1 MSRRIRVEAGGGYD
15 VVIER
20 GILSEAG
27 ARVRAVCRGEKLC
40 LVTDDRVEAL
50 YASAAEASLRGAG
63 FRVEMFVFPNGEAS
77 KTPETWLR
85 LVRFLAEKEFD
96 GSDAVAALGGGV
108 TGDLAGFAAASYRR
122 GIGLVQLPTTLL
134 AAVDSSVGGKTAVDL
149 PEGKN
154 LLGAFYQP
162 NLVLCDTGC
171 FDTLAPQ
178 TRRDGCAEIIKYG
191 LLCAPE
197 LLETLR
203 DPARASGE
211 DVVARCVEIKRDVVE
226 RDERDRGERK
236 KLNLGHTVGH
246 AVELLSDFTVTHG
259 CAVAVGMAVVT
270 RACARRGFCPPET
283 AETLNELLEIYG
295 LPTRTDF
302 SAAALAGAMRAD
314 KKRAGG
320 TIDLILPREIGRCEI
335 VPTRVGELEA
345 LVADGLE

>member
-1 MSRRIRVEAGGGYD
+1 MSRFIRVEAGGGYD

-20 GILSEAG
+20 GLLAQAG

-40 LVTDDRVEAL
+40 LVTDDRVETL
-50 YASAAEASLRGAG
+50 YAREVEASLRGAG
-63 FRVEMFVFPNGEAS
+63 YRVEKFVFPNGEAS

-85 LVRFLAEKEFD
+85 LVRFLAEKGFD
-96 GSDAVAALGGGV
+96 GADTVVALGGGV
-108 TGDLAGFAAASYRR
+108 PGDLAGFAAASYRR
-122 GIGLVQLPTTLL
+122 GIGFVQLPTTLL
-134 AAVDSSVGGKTAVDL
+134 AAVDASVGGKTAVDL

-162 NLVLCDTGC
+162 RLVLCDCGS
-171 FDTLAPQ
+171 FSTLAPE

-191 LLCAPE
+191 MLCAPE

-203 DPARASGE
+203 DPARASDE
-211 DVVARCVEIKRDVVE
+211 DVVARCVEIKRDFVE

-246 AVELLSDFTVTHG
+246 AAELLSGFAVTHG

-270 RACARRGFCPPET
+270 RACVRRGLCPPET
-283 AETLNELLEIYG
+283 AQTLLPLLEAYG

-302 SAAALAGAMRAD
+302 SAAQLAEAMRAD
-314 KKRAGG
+314 KKRAGDA
-320 TIDLILPREIGRCEI
+320 IDLIVPRGVGCCEI
-335 VPTRVGELEA
+335 RPTPLAELESF
-345 LVADGLE
+345 VADGLE